1 MESRQKR
8 PIASSLLVTMAVIV
22 AVIAI
27 GGVIAAYFMNNKP
40 TVQRAAPRQQVLLV
54 KALTA
59 ERAKARAVVSG
70 MGTVV
75 PSQQITL
82 RARVSG
88 TVQAMSGTFVPGG
101 RVAKDGE
108 ILRIDPR
115 DYEIEVAKAQS
126 GLRKARADFE
136 LEQGRQSVARQELE
150 LLREAYPE
158 PIDQTDLA
166 LRKPQLHQAEANI
179 AIAEAQL
186 AQARLDLSRTILR
199 APFNA
204 LIVDR
209 QVDLGAHVGS
219 QDPLAT
225 LASTD
230 EFWIEAAVPMERLGY
245 IDFKRAAVGIFSQT
259 GSGEWSGRALHA
271 LGSIDEST
279 RMAKVLVSV
288 KNPMDTGKDG
298 RGRPLMLGDYVR
310 VEIQGRDL
318 GELIALP
325 RAALR
330 RGDAVWIVNDSRL
343 EIRKVEIAWRTGDEV
358 YVASGLEQGET
369 VVMSDIAAPVP
380 GMAIEVA
387 KPGRAAPASGGDP
400 GTSDQGQ
407 GS

>member
-1 MESRQKR
+1 MDSRQKR
-8 PIASSLLVTMAVIV
+8 PISSSLLVTVAVIV

-27 GGVIAAYFMNNKP
+27 GGVTAAYFMNNKP

-54 KALTA
+54 KAMTA
-59 ERAKARAVVSG
+59 EPAKAQAVVSG

-88 TVQAMSGTFVPGG
+88 TVQTMSAKFVPGG
-101 RVAKDGE
+101 RIAKDGE

-150 LLREAYPE
+150 LLREASPE

-186 AQARLDLSRTILR
+186 AQARLDLSRTTLR

-204 LIVDR
+204 LVVDR

-219 QDPLAT
+219 QEPLAT

-230 EFWIEAAVPMERLGY
+230 EFWIEAAVPLERLGY
-245 IDFKRAAVGIFSQT
+245 IDFKQAGVEIFSQT
-259 GSGEWSGRALHA
+259 GGGQWSGRALHA
-271 LGSIDEST
+271 LGAIDEST
-279 RMAKVLVSV
+279 RMARVLVSV

-298 RGRPLMLGDYVR
+298 RGRPLMLGDFVR

-325 RAALR
+325 RGALR
-330 RGDAVWIVNDSRL
+330 RGDTVWTVTEGRL
-343 EIRKVEIAWRTGDEV
+343 AIRKVEIAWRSGDEV
-358 YVASGLEQGET
+358 YVATGLEPGDT
-369 VVMSDIAAPVP
+369 VVLSDIAAPVP
-380 GMAIEVA
+380 GMALDPV
-387 KPGRAAPASGGDP
+387 KPGQAVPATGSDPAATGR
-400 GTSDQGQ
+400 GQ